1 MNASS
6 NNHSEGGHKPNEGG
20 HKPNVPVTPPTNNNG
35 SGSGNNNQGGS
46 GGSNVFVS
54 PIFFPSEQSFNK
66 LVKTLDDAKK
76 TLDICVYTLTD
87 DQLAK
92 AIIRVSPTGSGK
104 SFFFPTLF
112 LPVAQGS
119 AQTIPSISLFF
130 ISLGART
137 RRKDPYHFG

>member
-1 MNASS
+1 MAHLPSISFSVLHAQLVLLITTRMWYITWLETLVNAS
-6 NNHSEGGHKPNEGG
+6 NNHTEGGHKPNEGG

-35 SGSGNNNQGGS
+35 SGSGSNNNQGGS

-76 TLDICVYTLTD
+76 SLDICVYTITD

-92 AIIRVSPTGSGK
+92 AIIRAHERGVK
-104 SFFFPTLF
+104 
-112 LPVAQGS
+112 
-119 AQTIPSISLFF
+119 IRIISDND
-130 ISLGART
+130 
-137 RRKDPYHFG
+137 K